1 MSLCCRC
8 RFVRG
13 FTYVRHGKRWIRR
26 TYQVN
31 FRVGRTWRR
40 AIRYRRGLYIRYRR
54 RRRLVSFYRGK
65 PRFRLF
71 RRWRVIRRRIYR
83 GKRAR
88 RRKRRRMRRRRRRRT
103 RRRKRRRR
111 RRARRRKRRRIR
123 RRRRRRRRRRQRRRR
138 RMCVLRFRFY
148 SRWRNLVRKGNKLV
162 FRVGRR
168 SGFVR

>member
-1 MSLCCRC
+1 MCSRC

-13 FTYVRHGKRWIRR
+13 LTYIRYRARWIRR
-26 TYQVN
+26 TYPIHI
-31 FRVGRTWRR
+31 RVGRTWRP
-40 AIRYRRGLYIRYRR
+40 AIRYRRRLFIRYRR

-65 PRFRLF
+65 PRFRILK
-71 RRWRVIRRRIYR
+71 RWRVIRRRIYKGR
-83 GKRAR
+83 RAR

-103 RRRKRRRR
+103 RRRRRRR
-111 RRARRRKRRRIR
+111 RRRTRRRKRRRIR

-138 RMCVLRFRFY
+138 GRCVLRFRFY
-148 SRWRNLVRKGNKLV
+148 RRWRNLVRKGNKLV

>member
-1 MSLCCRC
+1 MCFRC

-13 FTYVRHGKRWIRR
+13 FTYVRYGTRWIRR
-26 TYQVN
+26 TYPVN

-40 AIRYRRGLYIRYRR
+40 AIRYRRGLFIRYRR
-54 RRRLVSFYRGK
+54 KRRLVRFYRGK

-71 RRWRVIRRRIYR
+71 KRWRVIRRRIYR

-88 RRKRRRMRRRRRRRT
+88 RRKRRRVRRRRRRRT

-111 RRARRRKRRRIR
+111 RRARRRKRRKIR

-138 RMCVLRFRFY
+138 RISVLRFRFY
-148 SRWRNLVRKGNKLV
+148 RRWRNLVRKGNRLV